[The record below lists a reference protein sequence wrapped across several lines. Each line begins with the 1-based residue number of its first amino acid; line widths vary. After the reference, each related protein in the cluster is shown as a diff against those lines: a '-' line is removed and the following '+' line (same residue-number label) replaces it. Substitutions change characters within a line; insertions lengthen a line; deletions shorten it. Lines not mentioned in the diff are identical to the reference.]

1 MVIMSR
7 SRSISASLLAAA
19 LLLAAPAHAF
29 VAPNRLPVQP
39 TGSDPTTFTVSYRG
53 TANGDIDFWCAAGA
67 YANSQLRAS
76 STARIYRIS
85 PPPRRAGQGITFSM
99 NPAGAAGSTGLATIG
114 GSSDGSMTVA
124 AARQQCQVSRQLSQ
138 TRR

>member
-1 MVIMSR
+1 MPRPLS
-7 SRSISASLLAAA
+7 LAAPFLA
-19 LLLAAPAHAF
+19 LAMLLAAPAQAF

-39 TGSDPTTFTVSYRG
+39 TGSDPTTFTVGYRG

-67 YANSQLRAS
+67 NANSRLSAA

-99 NPAGAAGSTGLATIG
+99 SPAGAAGSTGLATIG
-114 GSSDGSMTVA
+114 GSGDGSMTVA